1 MPELQLQWQVSPPPE
16 IPQWFLEAVKR
27 HILNKGP
34 VACEGRHAA
43 QLLWQR
49 GIRDPEQLPG
59 FLSPDCYQP
68 ASPFEFGQEMQWA
81 VDRLARACRTGEL
94 VAIWGDF
101 DADGITSTA
110 VLWEGLGQFLP
121 QEWQLIYYIPNRL
134 TESHGLNC
142 RGIDALQKQG
152 CRLIVTCDTGST
164 NIEEI
169 EYAQKLGIDVIV
181 TDHHT
186 LPSER
191 PPVKAI
197 INPRYLPPDHQLFHL
212 SGVAVAYKLVE
223 ALYQTLP
230 EVPQQPLENVL
241 DLVAIGLIADLVQL
255 SGDCRYLAQRGIERL
270 QQQLKTR
277 SRPGVA
283 RLLELCQ
290 RNGDRPTDISFGLG
304 PRINAVSR
312 IQGDASFCVEL
323 LTSDDEEYCE
333 KLAIATELANTRRKS
348 LQKDV
353 TQHVKAK
360 LDQLDLS
367 TTSVIVLED
376 SQWAVGVLGLVAG
389 QIAQEYGRPTILLS
403 TEAGAS
409 RNSYEDMG
417 TVSEQDSSQS
427 PIPIAPNPHRS
438 FSEEGLRVPQSPI
451 IARGSARSVNNIDL
465 YQLVKSQEHLLHRF
479 GGHPFAAGLS
489 LPVENIPLFTEAIN
503 QQLRQQ
509 AAATASLMTPVL
521 EADLTVTVAELGKE
535 LFYELKLLE
544 PCGMGNPVP
553 KLLVQNCWFE
563 EVWNRNTQD
572 FKGQKVQYIKTE
584 FEMWDDSSNS
594 GFPGIWW
601 GHYKDEIPKGRC
613 DAIVELDYNNYK
625 RRSEVRLVAVRSRV
639 DASWFNI
646 PTQLDWILDWRGE
659 ELQLE
664 KLNVDSLKDESWED
678 NLQPTNLQPSTQSNL
693 QPTNLQPSTQSNLQ
707 PSTPLSVSEC
717 PTSWNELQVWFR
729 RAIAQA
735 RKLAIAYPP
744 PHQLPPHEIWKQLVG
759 IAKFL
764 SRTGQTAT
772 RTQLQEKLDLSD
784 RTLQLGLYALSQLG
798 FQVKHLDYS
807 VAISWHP
814 SSEDTDP
821 AVNEAAQIFLEA
833 VEEEQ
838 FLRQYFYQVPLSTI
852 QAQAW
857 QTTKKE

>member
-1 MPELQLQWQVSPPPE
+1 MPVPQFQWQVSPPPQ
-16 IPQWFLEAVKR
+16 IPQWFVDAVKN
-27 HILNKGP
+27 HSVISDGS
-34 VACEGRHAA
+34 HAA

-49 GIRDPEQLPG
+49 GIRNVEQLPG
-59 FLSPDCYQP
+59 FLNPDFYQP
-68 ASPFEFGQEMQWA
+68 ASAFEFGQEMQWA
-81 VDRLARACRTGEL
+81 VERLRQACDTGEV

-142 RGIDALQKQG
+142 QGIDDLRSQG

-164 NIEEI
+164 NLKEI
-169 EYAQKLGIDVIV
+169 EYAQNLGIDVIV

-197 INPRYLPPDHQLFHL
+197 INPRYLPPEHQLFHL

-223 ALYQTLP
+223 ALYQSLP
-230 EVPQQPLENVL
+230 EIPQQPLENLL

-255 SGDCRYLAQRGIERL
+255 SGDCRYLAQLGIRRL
-270 QQQLKTR
+270 QEQAKTR

-323 LTSDDEEYCE
+323 LTSQDEQRTL
-333 KLAIATELANTRRKS
+333 KLAQETELANTRRKG

-353 TQHVKAK
+353 TQQVKDK
-360 LDQLDLS
+360 LAQLDLS
-367 TTSVIVLED
+367 TTSVIILED
-376 SQWAVGVLGLVAG
+376 SQWPVGVLGLVAG

-403 TEAGAS
+403 TGNGEGGEGGQGGQGGEGGQGGFFDAPHS
-409 RNSYEDMG
+409 QLPTPNS
-417 TVSEQDSSQS
+417 
-427 PIPIAPNPHRS
+427 P
-438 FSEEGLRVPQSPI
+438 

-509 AAATASLMTPVL
+509 LGVTGALITPVI
-521 EADLTVTVAELGKE
+521 EADLIVKVADLGKE
-535 LFYELKLLE
+535 LFQELKLLE

-553 KLLVQNCWFE
+553 KLLIQNCWFE

-584 FEMWDDSSNS
+584 LEIWDDSSS
-594 GFPGIWW
+594 VGFPGIWW
-601 GHYKDEIPKGRC
+601 GHYKDEVPKGRC
-613 DAIVELDYNNYK
+613 NVVAELDYNNYK
-625 RRSEVRLVAVRSRV
+625 KRPEVRLVAVQPNIN
-639 DASWFNI
+639 ASSFNI
-646 PTQLDWILDWRGE
+646 PTQVDWILDLRGTQDTTSLE
-659 ELQLE
+659 EIS
-664 KLNVDSLKDESWED
+664 VS
-678 NLQPTNLQPSTQSNL
+678 PHPHV
-693 QPTNLQPSTQSNLQ
+693 
-707 PSTPLSVSEC
+707 PLSSCALSLCEC
-717 PTSWNELQVWFR
+717 PTSWDELQVWFR
-729 RAIAQA
+729 RAIQA
-735 RKLAIAYPP
+735 DRKLAIAYPP
-744 PHQLPPHEIWKQLVG
+744 PSQLPPHEIWQQLVG

-764 SRTGQTAT
+764 SRTGQSAT
-772 RTQLQEKLDLSD
+772 LAKLQEKLDLSD
-784 RTLQLGLYALSQLG
+784 RIIHLGLHALSKIG
-798 FQVKHLDYS
+798 FQVIHLDWS
-807 VAISWHP
+807 VQIDWHSP
-814 SSEDTDP
+814 LTSSEATEP
-821 AVNEAAQIFLEA
+821 SPNEAIITFLTA
-833 VEEEQ
+833 IEEEQ

-852 QAQAW
+852 QTMAS
-857 QTTKKE
+857 QTAFKK

>member
-1 MPELQLQWQVSPPPE
+1 MSEPQLQWQVSPPTE
-16 IPQWFLEAVKR
+16 IPQWFLDAIKP
-27 HILNKGP
+27 HILTK
-34 VACEGRHAA
+34 ALAASQGRHAA
-43 QLLWQR
+43 QLLWKR
-49 GIRDPEQLPG
+49 GIRDAEQLPG
-59 FLSPDCYQP
+59 FLNPDCYQP

-81 VDRLARACRTGEL
+81 VERLQQACKTGEM

-142 RGIDALQKQG
+142 QGIDALQKQG
-152 CRLIVTCDTGST
+152 CQLIVTCDTGST
-164 NIEEI
+164 NLKEI
-169 EYAQKLGIDVIV
+169 DYAQTLGIDVIV

-197 INPRYLPPDHQLFHL
+197 INPRYLPPEHPLFHL

-223 ALYQTLP
+223 GLYQTLP
-230 EVPQQPLENVL
+230 DVPQQPLESLL

-270 QQQLKTR
+270 QQQLKIRT
-277 SRPGVA
+277 RPGVA

-323 LTSDDEEYCE
+323 LTSTDEKRCE
-333 KLAIATELANTRRKS
+333 QLAIETELANTRRKS

-353 TQHVKAK
+353 TQQVKAK
-360 LDQLDLS
+360 LEQLDLS

-376 SQWAVGVLGLVAG
+376 SQWPAGVLGLVAG
-389 QIAQEYGRPTILLS
+389 QVAQEYGRPTILLS
-403 TEAGAS
+403 TEGAS
-409 RNSYEDMG
+409 DYTLEKD
-417 TVSEQDSSQS
+417 EQDAEVIESKSQ
-427 PIPIAPNPHRS
+427 PNNPKS
-438 FSEEGLRVPQSPI
+438 KIQNPKL
-451 IARGSARSVNNIDL
+451 ARGSARSVNNIDL

-489 LPVENIPLFTEAIN
+489 LPVENLPLFTEAIN

-509 AAATASLMTPVL
+509 VSTSGASLTPVL
-521 EADLTVTVAELGKE
+521 EADIIVTIAELGKE

-553 KLLVQNCWFE
+553 KLLIQNCWFE
-563 EVWNRNTQD
+563 EVRNYNTQD
-572 FKGQKVQYIKTE
+572 FKGRKVQFIKTE
-584 FEMWDDSSNS
+584 FEIWDDSCHI

-601 GHYKDEIPKGRC
+601 GHYRDEVPKGRC

-625 RRSEVRLVAVRSRV
+625 KRPEVRLLAVRSCV
-639 DASWFNI
+639 DMSSFNI
-646 PTQLDWILDWRGE
+646 PTQLNWILDWRGE
-659 ELQLE
+659 ELQVE
-664 KLNVDSLKDESWED
+664 KLKVDSWED
-678 NLQPTNLQPSTQSNL
+678 NIQPSNLQPSNLQPPTFNLQPST
-693 QPTNLQPSTQSNLQ
+693 SNLQ
-707 PSTPLSVSEC
+707 PSNLQPSNLQPLNPLTVSEC
-717 PTSWNELQVWFR
+717 PTSWDELQVWLR
-729 RAIAQA
+729 RAIASE
-735 RKLAIAYPP
+735 RKLALAYPP
-744 PHQLPPHEIWKQLVG
+744 PSQLSPSDIWKQLVG

-772 RTQLQEKLDLSD
+772 LAQLQDKLDLSD
-784 RTLQLGLYALSQLG
+784 RILHLGLNSISHIG
-798 FQVKHLDYS
+798 FNVKHVDWAI
-807 VAISWHP
+807 AISGQA
-814 SSEDTDP
+814 SLEVTDS
-821 AVNEAAQIFLEA
+821 AANEAIQNFLAA

-852 QAQAW
+852 QSQAW
-857 QTTKKE
+857 QINLNERLLT